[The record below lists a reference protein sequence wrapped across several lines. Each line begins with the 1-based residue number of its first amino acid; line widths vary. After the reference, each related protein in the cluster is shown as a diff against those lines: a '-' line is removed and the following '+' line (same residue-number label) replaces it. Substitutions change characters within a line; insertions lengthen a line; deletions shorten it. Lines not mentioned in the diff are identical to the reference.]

1 MKSLQYLNK
10 YFIKYKWHF
19 LLGILFTV
27 VSNYFGVQMPLYV
40 KTTIDS
46 LMQNVQIKSVNDAL
60 WVSLQIGGFYMFLS
74 LCKGFFLFLMR
85 QTIIV
90 MSRHIEFDLKNEIYD
105 QYQKLDMSFYKKNR
119 TGDLMNR
126 ISEDVSH
133 VRMYLGPGIMYSINL
148 VVLFTLVVYQMI
160 KISPSLTAYVLIPLP
175 IMSFLIYKVSA
186 KMNFLSKK
194 VQEEQSLL
202 STIAQESFAGI
213 RVIKAYGQQNST
225 EKKFNQSSDNYKNK
239 SMKLVFVNALFIP
252 TILFLIG
259 LSTILSIYLG
269 GNMSFN
275 NEISLGG
282 IVAFIFFVNNLTWP
296 FASIGWV
303 TSLIQRAAA
312 SQQRINEFLDVEPE
326 IKSNSDKKSF
336 SFQNEVS
343 FNEVSFTYKNTGVK
357 ALNKLSFTIKKG
369 ETFAIIGKTGSGK
382 STILSLLLRQ
392 LDPNSGQVSYDSSD
406 LTNMNLELF
415 RNQVGIVPQEV
426 FLFSD
431 TIKNNILFGANNNSA
446 TETELKE
453 SCETADIYDTI
464 LSFEDDFDTML
475 GERGVNLSGGQ
486 KQRISIARA
495 LLRGPKLLILDDC
508 LSAVDTETE
517 NRILERLKEKSADQT
532 TVIVSHRI
540 STIRNA
546 EKIIVI
552 DQGEMIEE
560 GSHESLLKNK
570 GFYFDMYQQQLSEES
585 NDKDE
590 D

>member
-225 EKKFNQSSDNYKNK
+225 ENKFNQSSDNYKNK

-446 TETELKE
+446 TDAELKE
-453 SCETADIYDTI
+453 CCVTADIYDTI

>member
-343 FNEVSFTYKNTGVK
+343 FNEVSFTYKNTRVK

-392 LDPNSGQVSYDSSD
+392 LDPDSGQVSYDSSD
-406 LTNMNLELF
+406 LKNMNLELF

-446 TETELKE
+446 TEAELKE

>member
-1 MKSLQYLNK
+1 MKSLQHLNK
-10 YFIKYKWHF
+10 YFLKYKWHF
-19 LLGILFTV
+19 LLGILFTII
-27 VSNYFGVQMPLYV
+27 SNYFGVRMPLFV

-46 LMQNVQIKSVNDAL
+46 LMQNMSIDSVNDVL
-60 WVSLQIGGFYMFLS
+60 WISIKIGGIYMLLS
-74 LCKGFFLFLMR
+74 FAKGFFLFLMR

-105 QYQKLDMSFYKKNR
+105 QYQQLDMSFYKKNR

-148 VVLFTLVVYQMI
+148 IVLFALVVYQMI
-160 KISPSLTAYVLIPLP
+160 NISPILTAYVLIPLP
-175 IMSFLIYKVSA
+175 IMSYLIYKVSA
-186 KMNFLSKK
+186 KMNLLSKK

-213 RVIKAYGQQNST
+213 RVIKAYSQQKST
-225 EKKFNQSSDNYKNK
+225 EKKFNQSSDEYKNK

-259 LSTILSIYLG
+259 VSTILSIYLG

-282 IVAFIFFVNNLTWP
+282 IIAFIFFVNNLTWP

-312 SQQRINEFLDVEPE
+312 SQHRINEFLDVKPE
-326 IKSNSDKKSF
+326 IKSNKQNKE
-336 SFQNEVS
+336 FQFNQAITFENVS
-343 FNEVSFTYKNTGVK
+343 FRYKNTGVE
-357 ALNKLSFTIKKG
+357 ALKNMSFEIKKG

-392 LDPNSGQVSYDSSD
+392 LDPDDGQILYDEKD
-406 LTNMNLELF
+406 LRHLNLELF
-415 RNQVGIVPQEV
+415 RNKVGIVPQEV

-431 TIKNNILFGANNNSA
+431 SIRNNILFGSNTSNVSEDELMEA
-446 TETELKE
+446 TEI
-453 SCETADIYDTI
+453 ADIYNSI
-464 LSFEDDFDTML
+464 QSFNKKFETVL

-495 LLRGPKLLILDDC
+495 LLRKPELLILDDC

-517 NRILERLKEKSADQT
+517 NRILERLKEQSQNQT
-532 TVIVSHRI
+532 TLIVSHRI

-552 DQGEMIEE
+552 NHGEIVES
-560 GSHESLLKNK
+560 GTHDSLLENK
-570 GFYFDMYQQQLSEES
+570 GFYYDMYQQQLSEE
-585 NDKDE
+585 NPEEKPE
-590 D
+590 